1 MTEPVTTAAWRRNM
15 CIGASLLTSEGKD
28 KPSSTQAKKR
38 RRAAYSKYIIY
49 GIADSPQYMIFLQP
63 CRKKEQHCKRMEV
76 LHEIGAPCGRCETVS
91 HPPGM
96 YRRLPI
102 SNMLSYRMHNSLE
115 KISLKS
121 VFQDTSSYRAPT
133 VAPNGKYRAP
143 TTCASGGVE
152 RGGIVA

>member
-1 MTEPVTTAAWRRNM
+1 MFDFCDIQLLCQGTPTMTEPVSTAAWRRNM

-49 GIADSPQYMIFLQP
+49 GIADSSQYIIFLQP

-91 HPPGM
+91 DPPGM
-96 YRRLPI
+96 Y
-102 SNMLSYRMHNSLE
+102 
-115 KISLKS
+115 
-121 VFQDTSSYRAPT
+121 
-133 VAPNGKYRAP
+133 
-143 TTCASGGVE
+143 
-152 RGGIVA
+152 